1 MKIVRLPL
9 NSYDVQV
16 WNHGIGFKNDNY
28 KGEYKDSNGF
38 FHAET
43 GLFKWK
49 NYKITFTYSGKY
61 YDWVI
66 VRGVNYIK
74 D

>member
-28 KGEYKDSNGF
+28 KREYKDSNGF
-38 FHAET
+38 FHAEK

-49 NYKITFTYSGKY
+49 NYKITLTYSGKD
-61 YDWVI
+61 YDWFI
-66 VRGVNYIK
+66 LKK